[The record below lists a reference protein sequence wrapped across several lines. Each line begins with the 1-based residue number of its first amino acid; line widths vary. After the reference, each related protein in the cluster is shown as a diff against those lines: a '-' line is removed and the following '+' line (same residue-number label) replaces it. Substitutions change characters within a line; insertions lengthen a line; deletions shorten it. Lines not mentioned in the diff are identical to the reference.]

1 MNNRALTLPKF
12 ISSTFAALVLLALP
26 SVSHAA
32 LNAYLVLTCN
42 GAQIDGESTMDS
54 IGGDDVSNL
63 IEVYSFGFNVSNSV
77 DSGGTRTG
85 STRYRPI
92 RILKRVDKASPLLF
106 QALVDN
112 QNCEALI
119 RFYGNDRDTGAT
131 IRTYEVLLE
140 NARIVGIMPLSPNTF
155 DADLSITPFVESVSI
170 VFQTITV
177 TSITGSTQASDTI
190 GGTL

>member
-1 MNNRALTLPKF
+1 MNNRALTLHRFVSP
-12 ISSTFAALVLLALP
+12 ALGALILLALP
-26 SVSHAA
+26 SVSHSAM
-32 LNAYLVLTCN
+32 NAYMVLTCN
-42 GAQIDGESTMDS
+42 GTQIEGETTMNS

-85 STRYRPI
+85 GTRYRPI

-106 QALVDN
+106 QALVEN
-112 QNCEALI
+112 QSCEATI
-119 RFYGNDRDTGAT
+119 SFYGNNRDSGVTER
-131 IRTYEVLLE
+131 IYEVMLE
-140 NARIVGIMPLSPNTF
+140 NARIVGLMPVSPSTF
-155 DADLSITPFVESVSI
+155 DADLSNMPFNESVSI
-170 VFQTITV
+170 VFQAITV